1 MARKVTKARKAALE
15 NIARGKAYPADE
27 ALKLVK
33 ENAKAKFSE
42 SVDVAINL
50 GIDPTKS
57 DQVVRGS
64 TVLPNGSGKKVRVA
78 VFTQGANAE
87 AAKAAGADVVG
98 MEDLAEKMQAGD
110 LNFNVVIASPDAM
123 RVVGKLGQLLGPR
136 GLMPNP
142 KVGTVSQDVAGA
154 VRNAKAGQVRYR
166 ADKGGTV
173 HCVIGN
179 VGFEVEA
186 LKQNLAA
193 LVADLHKAKPASAKG
208 VYMQKVSVSSTMG
221 PGVLVDQSSLVAS
234 EESAG

>member
-1 MARKVTKARKAALE
+1 VTKMTKAQKTAE
-15 NIARGKAYPADE
+15 GKIQPGKAYPAEE

-33 ENAKAKFSE
+33 ELAHAKFSE

-50 GIDPTKS
+50 GIDASKS

-64 TVLPNGSGKKVRVA
+64 TVLPSGSGKKVRVA

-87 AAKAAGADVVG
+87 AAKQAGADAVG
-98 MEDLAEKMQAGD
+98 MDDLAERMQSGELD
-110 LNFNVVIASPDAM
+110 FNVVIASPDAM

-166 ADKGGTV
+166 ADKGGTI

-179 VGFEVEA
+179 VKFEVDA
-186 LKQNLAA
+186 LKQNLVA
-193 LVADLHKAKPASAKG
+193 LVADLNKAKPASAKG
-208 VYMQKVSVSSTMG
+208 VYLQRVSVSSTMG
-221 PGVLVDQSSLVAS
+221 PGVLVDHSTLVEPA
-234 EESAG
+234 EEEA